1 MKKTDIIAIAAFVF
15 LAALVFFFP
24 WGVDLL
30 GKVKWMGID
39 FCGCFRDLS
48 GLDNFGHVVAN
59 YPYVSGFIK
68 VGILASFGEM
78 IKTRGKT
85 GSYRTPDLWAK
96 FIVWG
101 IYGMLFTLVFAIF
114 AKGIGGLSG
123 SPVWPFRSDS
133 RFWNTL
139 IFAFSTSLWL
149 NLVFCYP
156 MMMTHEWFN
165 TCIAKRRILGGAE
178 FLKGL
183 DPHIWGS
190 YLPKSIV
197 VFWIPAHTITFC
209 LPPDF
214 RILMSA
220 FLSLALGFILTIS
233 AKKQ

>member
-30 GKVKWMGID
+30 GQVKWMGID

-149 NLVFCYP
+149 NLVFCSP

-165 TCIAKRRILGGAE
+165 TCIANRRMAAHPLPVPPLRSSNNRNRAM
-178 FLKGL
+178 
-183 DPHIWGS
+183 PHLRKVLLHPSGD
-190 YLPKSIV
+190 
-197 VFWIPAHTITFC
+197 FARIPF
-209 LPPDF
+209 F
-214 RILMSA
+214 RTVS
-220 FLSLALGFILTIS
+220 
-233 AKKQ
+233 